1 MRLPS
6 GGEPAP
12 RQRRTRFRPPG
23 ARPIR
28 VLVLGATALLGA
40 CSGADPAFPGSAPE
54 PAIATFVG
62 RLACADCHRE
72 QSRRW
77 QGSHHDRAM
86 EAATAESILGDFDNA
101 SFEHRGRRTRFFRRG
116 EAFLVDTAG
125 AAGQRAEFEIAYTFG
140 VEPLQQYLI
149 GFPDG
154 RYQALDV
161 AWDSRPSAEG
171 GQRWFHLQ
179 PTAVY
184 EPGDP
189 LHWTGVA
196 YRWNLMCA
204 DCHSTGFAKNYVA
217 ADDRYES
224 SFAEIDVACESCHGP
239 GSTHVEWAASTAV
252 EDRVGEA
259 GATVGSDPTSGLMGL
274 VVAFPA
280 IDDAAWPID
289 PDTGLAHRVPARTSQ
304 AEIETCGR
312 CHARR
317 AAITADYRFGSP
329 LTDSYRVSLLDR
341 GLYHD
346 DGQILDE
353 VYVYG
358 SFLQS
363 RMYQQGV
370 SCSDCHEPH
379 SLQLYNQGNALC
391 NRCHLAERF
400 DTAAHHRHEVGS
412 PAAACV
418 ECHMPATTYMVVDP
432 RRDHSFRVPRP
443 DLSVRFDTPNA
454 CGACHPSEGAS
465 WAAAA
470 IAEWF
475 GPDRATSWVEL
486 LVSGRGTAVGAE
498 ADLRMLAG
506 DSDAPG
512 IARAT
517 ALATLPMRSQA
528 SITAIAEALRDQDP
542 LVRMGALAGL
552 GAADRVTAM
561 RLALPLVRDPNR
573 SVRLEAAR
581 LMATIPVQQVPP
593 QQRAAVEEAIA
604 EYRVAQDIH
613 AERAQSHLNLGWLA
627 IQQGD
632 LASAEQEYTTAL
644 ELEPYFV
651 PSFINLADLYRLT
664 GRDVEGEALLRR
676 ALEVAPDIGD
686 VHYALGLLLVRLDR
700 LDEAVVQLGRAVE
713 LAPEQPHYVYVHAV
727 AVQTAGDAA
736 GAVALLD
743 DGLVRYPADRELL
756 FGAATFSRDLGD
768 RDRAIGYARRLVDL
782 DPNEPQAAR
791 FLRDLESQR

>member
-1 MRLPS
+1 
-6 GGEPAP
+6 
-12 RQRRTRFRPPG
+12 
-23 ARPIR
+23 
-28 VLVLGATALLGA
+28 
-40 CSGADPAFPGSAPE
+40 
-54 PAIATFVG
+54 
-62 RLACADCHRE
+62 
-72 QSRRW
+72 
-77 QGSHHDRAM
+77 M
-86 EAATAESILGDFDNA
+86 EAASAESVLGDFADA
-101 SFEHRGRRTRFFRRG
+101 SFEQLGRRTRFFRRG
-116 EAFLVDTAG
+116 EAFFVETTGDDG
-125 AAGQRAEFEIAYTFG
+125 RPAEFEIAYTFG

-149 GFPDG
+149 AFPDG
-154 RYQALDV
+154 RYQALDI

-179 PTAVY
+179 PDALY
-184 EPGDP
+184 EPGEP

-196 YRWNLMCA
+196 YNWNFMCA
-204 DCHSTGFAKNYVA
+204 DCHSTGFAKNYA
-217 ADDRYES
+217 AANDRYES

-239 GSTHVEWAASTAV
+239 GSAHVEWAASLSA
-252 EDRVGEA
+252 EDSVGEA
-259 GATVGSDPTSGLMGL
+259 AGVGSGPTFEQMGL
-274 VVAFPA
+274 VVVFPHVE
-280 IDDAAWPID
+280 DAAWPID
-289 PDTGLAHRVPARTSQ
+289 PDTGLAHRVPGRISQ

-317 AAITADYRFGSP
+317 TAITADYRFGRP

-400 DTAAHHRHEVGS
+400 DTADHHHHEVGS

-418 ECHMPATTYMVVDP
+418 SCHMPATTYMVVDS

-443 DLSVRFDTPNA
+443 DVSVRFGTPNA
-454 CGACHPSEGAS
+454 CGACHVPEGAS
-465 WAAAA
+465 WAADA
-470 IAEWF
+470 ITEWF
-475 GPDRATSWVEL
+475 GQDRPTSYVEL
-486 LVSGRGTAVGAE
+486 LASGRSTAVGAE
-498 ADLRMLAG
+498 ADLRTLAG

-517 ALATLPMRSQA
+517 ALAAIPMTSQA
-528 SITAIAEALRDQDP
+528 SITAVADALGDENP
-542 LVRMGALAGL
+542 LVRMGALVGLEAAGP
-552 GAADRVTAM
+552 VTVM

-581 LMATIPVQQVPP
+581 LMATIPAQQVPP
-593 QQRAAVEEAIA
+593 QQRAGVEEAIA
-604 EYRVAQDIH
+604 EYRAAQNVH
-613 AERAQSHLNLGWLA
+613 TERAQSHLNLGWLA
-627 IQQGD
+627 MQQGD
-632 LASAEQEYTTAL
+632 LASAEREYTTAL
-644 ELEPYFV
+644 ELEPYFI
-651 PSFINLADLYRLT
+651 PSFVNLADLYRLT
-664 GRDVEGEALLRR
+664 GRDLEGEALLLR

-686 VHYALGLLLVRLDR
+686 VRYALGLLLVRLDR
-700 LDEAVVQLGRAVE
+700 LDEAVEQLRRATE
-713 LAPEQPHYVYVHAV
+713 LAPDQPHYIYVHAV

-743 DGLVRYPADRELL
+743 EGLVRYPADRELL

-782 DPNEPQAAR
+782 DPNEPQAVGL
-791 FLRDLESQR
+791 LRDLQSQRR

>member
-1 MRLPS
+1 
-6 GGEPAP
+6 
-12 RQRRTRFRPPG
+12 
-23 ARPIR
+23 
-28 VLVLGATALLGA
+28 
-40 CSGADPAFPGSAPE
+40 
-54 PAIATFVG
+54 
-62 RLACADCHRE
+62 
-72 QSRRW
+72 
-77 QGSHHDRAM
+77 M
-86 EAATAESILGDFDNA
+86 EVASAESVLGDFEEA
-101 SFEHRGRRTRFFRRG
+101 SFEHLGRRTRFFRRG
-116 EAFLVDTAG
+116 AEFLVETAG
-125 AAGQRAEFEIAYTFG
+125 DDGRPAEFEIAYTFG

-179 PTAVY
+179 PDVLY

-196 YRWNLMCA
+196 YNWNLMCA
-204 DCHSTGFAKNYVA
+204 DCHSTGFAKNYA
-217 ADDRYES
+217 AATDRYES

-239 GSTHVEWAASTAV
+239 GSAHVDWAAGLSAQDKMEEAAGV
-252 EDRVGEA
+252 A
-259 GATVGSDPTSGLMGL
+259 GAGPTSEQMGL
-274 VVAFPA
+274 VVVFPHV
-280 IDDAAWPID
+280 DDAAWPVD
-289 PDTGLAHRVPARTSQ
+289 PDTGLAHRVPERISQ

-317 AAITADYRFGSP
+317 TAITADYRFGRP

-346 DGQILDE
+346 DGQILAE

-400 DTAAHHRHEVGS
+400 DAADHHHHEVGS

-418 ECHMPATTYMVVDP
+418 SCHMPATTYMVVDP
-432 RRDHSFRVPRP
+432 RRVHSFRVPRP
-443 DLSVRFDTPNA
+443 DVSVRFDTPNA
-454 CGACHPSEGAS
+454 CGACHVPEGAS

-475 GPDRATSWVEL
+475 GEDRPTSYVEL
-486 LVSGRGTAVGAE
+486 LASGRSTAVGAE
-498 ADLRMLAG
+498 ADLRTLAG

-517 ALATLPMRSQA
+517 ALAALPMTSQV
-528 SITAIAEALRDQDP
+528 SITAVAEALGDENP
-542 LVRMGALAGL
+542 LVRMGALVGL
-552 GAADRVTAM
+552 EAADPITVM
-561 RLALPLVRDPNR
+561 RLALRLVGDPNR

-581 LMATIPVQQVPP
+581 LMATIPAQQVPP
-593 QQRAAVEEAIA
+593 PQRADVEEAIA
-604 EYRVAQDIH
+604 EYRAAQNVH

-627 IQQGD
+627 MQQGD
-632 LASAEQEYTTAL
+632 LSSAEQEYTTAL

-676 ALEVAPDIGD
+676 ALEVAPEIGD

-700 LDEAVVQLGRAVE
+700 LDEAMEQLRRATE

-736 GAVALLD
+736 AAVVLLD
-743 DGLVRYPADRELL
+743 EALVRYPTNRELL
-756 FGAATFSRDLGD
+756 FGAAAFSRDLGD
-768 RDRAIGYARRLVDL
+768 QDRAIGYARRLVDL
-782 DPNEPQAAR
+782 YPNEPQAAS
-791 FLRDLESQR
+791 FLRDLQSQRR